1 METDMTDNRST
12 VHAGISASRRAALRY
27 ALGGAVAGI
36 APAAWGQS
44 PAPAAW
50 PNRPIR
56 VVIPVPAGSA
66 FDTVIRPLGQRLLP
80 VLGQPFVIDNK
91 PGASMTMGTI
101 NVANSPP
108 DGYSL
113 LLANDT
119 PFSILPALGMQTQ
132 YDPDRDF
139 APLGVIAQTSLML
152 IAGTGFPANTLQEF
166 LAYVKANPG
175 KVTYATGGVG
185 TQHHIAMETLSVR
198 HGLDMLHVPYQGI
211 GPAFT
216 GLLAGSTQ
224 VMLAAIALPA
234 QHIKS
239 GRLKAIAWTGA
250 RRHPNLPD
258 LPTFAEAGVAD
269 FVCGAWFGLFAP
281 AATPPEITRKL
292 AAMVWNVVSSK
303 EYTDNVLLPAGF
315 DPSPSTPPEQFGAF
329 LRDDRRKWRDWVQRI
344 DPKKLRTA

>member
-1 METDMTDNRST
+1 MERDDRFNAR
-12 VHAGISASRRAALRY
+12 AGISPARRAALRC
-27 ALGGAVAGI
+27 ALSGVIAGLV
-36 APAAWGQS
+36 PTAWGQAS
-44 PAPAAW
+44 AQAAW

-80 VLGQPFVIDNK
+80 TLGQPFVIDNK
-91 PGASMTMGTI
+91 PGASLTMGTV

-108 DGYSL
+108 DGYSI

-119 PFSILPALGMQTQ
+119 PFSILPALNTPLQ

-139 APLGVIAQTSLML
+139 APLGVIAQAALML
-152 IAGTGFPANTLQEF
+152 IAGAAFPANTLQEF
-166 LAYVKANPG
+166 VAYVKANPG
-175 KVTYATGGVG
+175 RVTYGTGGVG
-185 TQHHIAMETLSVR
+185 SQHHIAMETLAAR

-216 GLLAGSTQ
+216 GLLAGSTH

-239 GRLKAIAWTGA
+239 GRLKAMAWTGA
-250 RRHPNLPD
+250 RRHPNFAD
-258 LPTFAEAGVAD
+258 LPTFQEAGVAD

-292 AAMVWNVVSSK
+292 AAMIWTVVSSK

-315 DPSPSTPPEQFGAF
+315 DPNPSTPPEQFAAF
-329 LRDDRRKWRDWVQRI
+329 LQEDRRKWRDWVQRI
-344 DPKKLRTA
+344 DPKKLRA

>member
-1 METDMTDNRST
+1 MDRQHRSAADIG
-12 VHAGISASRRAALRY
+12 VSLSRRGALRC
-27 ALGGAVAGI
+27 AVAGVL
-36 APAAWGQS
+36 PLAWSQAFAQG
-44 PAPAAW
+44 AY

-80 VLGQPFVIDNK
+80 ALGQPFVIDNK
-91 PGASMTMGTI
+91 PGASLTMGTV
-101 NVANSPP
+101 NVASSPP
-108 DGYSL
+108 DGYSI

-119 PFSILPALGMQTQ
+119 PFSILPALNTPLQ

-139 APLGVIAQTSLML
+139 APLGVIAQAALML
-152 IAGTGFPANTLQEF
+152 IAGAAFPANTLQEF

-175 KVTYATGGVG
+175 RVTYGTGGVG
-185 TQHHIAMETLSVR
+185 SQHHIAMETLAAR
-198 HGLDMLHVPYQGI
+198 NDLDMLHVPYQGI

-216 GLLAGSTQ
+216 GLLAGSTH

-239 GRLKAIAWTGA
+239 GRLKAMAWTGA
-250 RRHPNLPD
+250 RRHPNFAD
-258 LPTFAEAGVAD
+258 LPTFQEAGIAD

-292 AAMVWNVVSSK
+292 TSSIWTVVSSK

-315 DPSPSTPPEQFGAF
+315 DPNPSTPPEQFGTF
-329 LRDDRRKWRDWVQRI
+329 LREDRRKWREWVQRI
-344 DPKKLRTA
+344 DPKKLRA

>member
-1 METDMTDNRST
+1 MERDNRST
-12 VHAGISASRRAALRY
+12 ARGGVLPSRRVALRY
-27 ALGGAVAGI
+27 ALSGAIAGVV
-36 APAAWGQS
+36 PVAWGQ
-44 PAPAAW
+44 APGQAAW
-50 PNRPIR
+50 PSRPIR

-91 PGASMTMGTI
+91 PGASLMMGTV

-119 PFSILPALGMQTQ
+119 PFSILPALGTPTQ

-139 APLGVIAQTSLML
+139 APLGVIAQAGLML
-152 IAGTGFPANTLQEF
+152 IAGSSFPANTLPEF

-175 KVTYATGGVG
+175 RVTYGTGGVG
-185 TQHHIAMETLSVR
+185 SQHHIAMEYLSVR

-211 GPAFT
+211 GPAFN
-216 GLLAGSTQ
+216 GLLAGNTQ
-224 VMLAAIALPA
+224 VMLAAIALPS

-239 GRLKAIAWTGA
+239 GRLKAMAWTGT
-250 RRHPNLPD
+250 RHHPNFAD

-292 AAMVWNVVSSK
+292 AATIWNVVSSK

-315 DPSPSTPPEQFGAF
+315 DPSPATSPEQFGAF
-329 LRDDRRKWRDWVQRI
+329 LREDRRKWREWVQRI
-344 DPKKLRTA
+344 DPKKLRSA

>member
-1 METDMTDNRST
+1 MDRQDRPA
-12 VHAGISASRRAALRY
+12 AGAAVSFSRRRAMRHALAGVAAG
-27 ALGGAVAGI
+27 ALPVAWREAFAQGAY
-36 APAAWGQS
+36 
-44 PAPAAW
+44 

-80 VLGQPFVIDNK
+80 ALGQPFVIDNK
-91 PGASMTMGTI
+91 PGASLTMGTV
-101 NVANSPP
+101 NVAQSPP
-108 DGYSL
+108 DGYSI

-119 PFSILPALGMQTQ
+119 PFSILPALNTPLQ

-139 APLGVIAQTSLML
+139 APLGVIAQAALML
-152 IAGTGFPANTLQEF
+152 IAGAAFPANTLQEF

-175 KVTYATGGVG
+175 RVTYGTGGVG
-185 TQHHIAMETLSVR
+185 SQHHIAMETLAAR
-198 HGLDMLHVPYQGI
+198 HGLDLLHVPYQGI

-216 GLLAGSTQ
+216 GLLGGNTH

-239 GRLKAIAWTGA
+239 GRLKAMAWTGA
-250 RRHPNLPD
+250 RRHPNFAD
-258 LPTFAEAGVAD
+258 LPTFQEAGVAD

-292 AAMVWNVVSSK
+292 ASSIWTVVSSK

-315 DPSPSTPPEQFGAF
+315 DPNPSTPPEQFDAF
-329 LRDDRRKWRDWVQRI
+329 LREDRRKWREWVQRI
-344 DPKKLRTA
+344 DPKKLRT